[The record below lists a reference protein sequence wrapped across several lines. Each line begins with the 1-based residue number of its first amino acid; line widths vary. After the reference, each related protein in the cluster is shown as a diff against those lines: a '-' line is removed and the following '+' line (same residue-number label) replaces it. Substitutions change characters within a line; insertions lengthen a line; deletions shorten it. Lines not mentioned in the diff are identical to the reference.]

1 MVDYFVKGKHGAD
14 SDWSQ
19 VEYNAGVVWIE
30 ERGKWVDSTFL
41 VPGMGGL
48 ELEEM
53 ATMLAERVHRD
64 NPQLASDA
72 FESAKMQ
79 LLTRD
84 FNGEWAEL
92 ERKVK
97 VHRMW
102 GGPVPSAMLTP
113 SADASEWEFMM
124 VGKNGLPY
132 RYKISQKLVGDDVPL
147 PNTDNAIK
155 HGESWYAR
163 PTPGQVQHSRE
174 QRRLAASR
182 KRTLV
187 RG

>member
-1 MVDYFVKGKHGAD
+1 
-14 SDWSQ
+14 
-19 VEYNAGVVWIE
+19 
-30 ERGKWVDSTFL
+30 
-41 VPGMGGL
+41 MGGGYSRHHRNSHGNAKRSAKAHHTVPMSL
-48 ELEEM
+48 PKPH
-53 ATMLAERVHRD
+53 TQPTTTRLAERVHRD

-124 VGKNGLPY
+124 GGKNGLPH